1 MHRTIYIAEQCTTL
15 KNDDVLPTNRFF
27 LTQPKQH
34 SLDFS
39 LDEIVKIVRSLEIHK
54 AHNHDDM
61 SVTMTNT
68 CHSFNDKAK
77 SFLRTLSLLFERS
90 FNNSY
95 FTELWKRT
103 SIIPVQKNIK

>member
-1 MHRTIYIAEQCTTL
+1 MHRTIYIAEQFTTL
-15 KNDDVLPTNRFF
+15 KNDDVLPTNRCF
-27 LTQPKQH
+27 LTLPKQH

-95 FTELWKRT
+95 FTELWKRA